1 MPCIWHGTETLHFQ
15 ANFCCC
21 CWCYI
26 SGGNWELNEFVWTF
40 GAPSYVRATKAANL
54 LQFFTFRPDTDTEC
68 DSESVPTSLPFMARN
83 YGGLALARN
92 QDLPGSVKL
101 ISISAC
107 PLSKTKRIKA
117 EVHFGFI
124 LHFAFRICE
133 RRHARIHIY
142 LNNYSEGGSGWEG
155 HSPVVLFMMGIQML
169 CQKDFTYKRAS
180 RGKSAEESHCPFC
193 QETSWALLAGCCKQ
207 DEGRRA
213 TGTKT
218 RATGS

>member
-1 MPCIWHGTETLHFQ
+1 MAGHPFGFQFPQLLGNHFRLLSAMHMAWHRDFAFSGELLLLLLVLYFWRKLGAERICLDLRCTELRTCHKSCQLAAIFHIPPRHRHRVRLRIRSDVPAFYGTQL
-15 ANFCCC
+15 
-21 CWCYI
+21 
-26 SGGNWELNEFVWTF
+26 
-40 GAPSYVRATKAANL
+40 R
-54 LQFFTFRPDTDTEC
+54 
-68 DSESVPTSLPFMARN
+68 
-83 YGGLALARN
+83 GLALARN

-193 QETSWALLAGCCKQ
+193 QETS
-207 DEGRRA
+207 
-213 TGTKT
+213 
-218 RATGS
+218 